1 MPLLP
6 ILLLLLLVLTD
17 VYLWMSYARGVCSL
31 WGGVLYWLP
40 LAVLMWGIG
49 CFVVGAGSHIV
60 LKITFL
66 VFLCVAL
73 PKIMFALFSLLGRLC
88 ALVVPN
94 GEVMGLGCAVVV
106 GSATF
111 IMALYGF
118 CWGWT
123 RLVTKTETVSVAQLP
138 AAFEGYKIVQISD
151 LHLGTF
157 GEDTKFVEQ
166 MVAQINELDADAV
179 VFTGDLV
186 SIAPE
191 ELEPFQAQLKKISAR
206 DGVFSILGNHDYCT
220 YHPDK
225 SIGGRKQRLQK
236 LMSMQRA
243 MGWRLLMN
251 EHIVVRRGTDSLV
264 IAGVENV
271 ARPPFPSHGDLPKA
285 LNGVREDA
293 CVVLLSHDPTHW
305 RREVL
310 AHHPNVRLTLSGHTH
325 AMQFRLG
332 NFTPS
337 KWIYDEWG
345 GHYEEQGQHLIVST
359 GAGSNIPFRFG
370 AWPEIVVIE
379 LRGQEL

>member
-6 ILLLLLLVLTD
+6 ILLLSILVLTD
-17 VYLWMSYARGVCSL
+17 VYLWLSYARGICSF

-40 LAVLMWGIG
+40 LIVLIWGIV
-49 CFVVGAGSHIV
+49 CFMVGAGSHIV

-73 PKIMFALFSLLGRLC
+73 PKIMFALFSLLGRLVG
-88 ALVVPN
+88 LIVPN
-94 GEVMGLGCAVVV
+94 GEILGLGMAVVV
-106 GSATF
+106 GGCTF

-118 CWGWT
+118 CWGWQ
-123 RLVTKTETVSVAQLP
+123 RLVTKTETVSMAQLP
-138 AAFEGYKIVQISD
+138 TAFEGYKIVQISD

-157 GEDTKFVEQ
+157 GEDTAFVSKL
-166 MVAQINELDADAV
+166 VARVNELNADAV

-186 SIAPE
+186 STSPD
-191 ELEPFQAQLKKISAR
+191 ELTPFLTELQKISAR
-206 DGVFSILGNHDYCT
+206 DGVFSILGNHDYSI
-220 YHPDK
+220 YHRDK
-225 SIGGRKQRLQK
+225 SVGGRKQRLEQ
-236 LMSMQRA
+236 LISMQRA
-243 MGWRLLMN
+243 MGWQLLMN
-251 EHIVVRRGTDSLV
+251 EHVVVRRGADSLV

-271 ARPPFPSHGDLPKA
+271 ARPPFPSYGDLAKA
-285 LNGVREDA
+285 LKGVGSESS
-293 CVVLLSHDPTHW
+293 VVLLSHDPSHW

-332 NFTPS
+332 NFSPS

-359 GAGSNIPFRFG
+359 GAGSNIPFRYG
-370 AWPEIVVIE
+370 AWPEIVEIE
-379 LRGQEL
+379 LKL

>member
-40 LAVLMWGIG
+40 LVVLMWGIG
-49 CFVVGAGSHIV
+49 CFIVGAGSHMV

-73 PKIMFALFSLLGRLC
+73 PKIVFALFSLLGRVC
-88 ALVVPN
+88 ALFVPN

-138 AAFEGYKIVQISD
+138 AAFEGYRIVQISD

-157 GEDTKFVEQ
+157 GEDTEFVEQ

-191 ELEPFQAQLKKISAR
+191 ELVPFQAELKKISAR

-225 SIGGRKQRLQK
+225 SVGGRKQRLQE

-251 EHIVVRRGTDSLV
+251 EHVVVRRGADSLV

-271 ARPPFPSHGDLPKA
+271 ARPPFPSHGDLQKA
-285 LNGVREDA
+285 LSGVSEEA

-310 AHHPNVRLTLSGHTH
+310 AQHPNVCLTLSGHTH
-325 AMQFRLG
+325 AMQFKLG
-332 NFTPS
+332 NFSPS

-345 GHYEEQGQHLIVST
+345 GHYEEQGQHLMVST

-370 AWPEIVVIE
+370 AWPEMVEVE
-379 LRGQEL
+379 LRGR

>member
-1 MPLLP
+1 M
-6 ILLLLLLVLTD
+6 LTD

-49 CFVVGAGSHIV
+49 CFIVGAGSHIV

-157 GEDTKFVEQ
+157 GEDTEFVEQ
-166 MVAQINELDADAV
+166 MVAQINELDADVV

-186 SIAPE
+186 SLAPE
-191 ELEPFQAQLKKISAR
+191 ELAPFQAELKKISAR

-225 SIGGRKQRLQK
+225 SIGGRKQRLQE

-251 EHIVVRRGTDSLV
+251 EHVVVRRGADSLV

-310 AHHPNVRLTLSGHTH
+310 ARHPNVCLTLSGHTH

-332 NFTPS
+332 NFSPS

-345 GHYEEQGQHLIVST
+345 GHYEELGQHLIVST

-370 AWPEIVVIE
+370 AWPEIVEIE
-379 LRGQEL
+379 LRGREL